1 MKDYLFAVIGIFSFV
16 FLLALCVLS
25 CPLSLFPTYLRL
37 WNPCTVH
44 TVAMFANKSKRIIQ
58 PIKMA
63 ILRFSLRTHT
73 HIKQQIHTWKT
84 AANTFES
91 PNRNWIESCSNLI
104 EVSHFEWSFFCSS
117 VLCVLGSGCRLH
129 IPLFLI
135 EIGFYDGMKTCALD
149 VKRLEKHSILLPVRQ
164 TRNNFFL
171 GRVNKIKKNIEGTK
185 L

>member
-1 MKDYLFAVIGIFSFV
+1 M
-16 FLLALCVLS
+16 
-25 CPLSLFPTYLRL
+25 
-37 WNPCTVH
+37 
-44 TVAMFANKSKRIIQ
+44 
-58 PIKMA
+58 
-63 ILRFSLRTHT
+63 
-73 HIKQQIHTWKT
+73 
-84 AANTFES
+84 
-91 PNRNWIESCSNLI
+91 
-104 EVSHFEWSFFCSS
+104 
-117 VLCVLGSGCRLH
+117 LGSGCRLH